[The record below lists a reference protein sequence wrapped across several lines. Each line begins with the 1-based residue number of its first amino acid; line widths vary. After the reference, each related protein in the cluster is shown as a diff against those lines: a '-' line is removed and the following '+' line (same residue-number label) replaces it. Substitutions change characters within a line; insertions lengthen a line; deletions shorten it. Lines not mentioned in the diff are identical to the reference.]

1 MTAVLHAATVEKE
14 DVAFMHFPR
23 TEVLD
28 NMADQIRRYEL
39 ITEAL
44 KLGNIEHNKVK
55 IYFSDDK
62 GPKKV
67 ETTVWSAG
75 KDYVSLKKGVSI
87 PVHRIWAV
95 EIL

>member
-1 MTAVLHAATVEKE
+1 MHAVPVEKE
-14 DVAFMHFPR
+14 EIAEMHFPR
-23 TEVLD
+23 IEVLD
-28 NMADQIRRYEL
+28 NPADRIRRYEL

-55 IYFSDDK
+55 IYFSDAL
-62 GPKKV
+62 GPKRV
-67 ETTVWSAG
+67 ETTVWAAG